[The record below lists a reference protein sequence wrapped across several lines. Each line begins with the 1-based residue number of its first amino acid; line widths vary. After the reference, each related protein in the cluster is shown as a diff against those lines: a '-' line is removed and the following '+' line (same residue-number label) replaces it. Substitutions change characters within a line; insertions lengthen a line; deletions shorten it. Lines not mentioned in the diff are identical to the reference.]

1 MAAQGLHEP
10 DGEAMTAV
18 RPVPAPAAGS
28 AQPTVRRLIVYTLL
42 FALVVVTAIGLSG
55 LLGRLLG
62 AGTVLVAGDVA
73 GLARSLAFTLIG
85 GPMAAALWW
94 FVWRRLDDAIER
106 SSAGWGLYLTGM
118 YAVSLI
124 TSATG
129 LLSAAASV
137 IGGERLGWQLSL
149 SNGLVWAGVL
159 AWHRWM
165 WRHPRKSPSLLAD
178 VPTVVGAVF
187 GLIIGVGGTV
197 TALANLL
204 DTAIQGF
211 TSSASI
217 GDPWWRF
224 VLQSLAWGA
233 GGAAIWWWHW
243 IHDGGRRLKTD
254 FADVALVVVGILG
267 AVLLTVGGTGTV
279 LFVLLRLAF
288 DRSDPVGEILE
299 PLGAAIAA
307 GAVGSLVWAYHR
319 TVSMGR
325 SDTTLQAAKLVTS
338 GVGLVAAA
346 TGIGIVVNSAL
357 SIAATPLA
365 GDGIRTLLLGGIS
378 ALAVGGPL
386 WWLTWKPG
394 VPPEPTELGRRGRRV
409 YLIAVFGLSAIVA
422 VITLLVIGYRVFEFL
437 LDDISGGSLVDRIRA
452 PLGLLVATGL
462 AAGYHFAVWR
472 HDRSLTA
479 AAAPRKRTVRK
490 VILVA
495 AGDPEPLVR
504 VAAEVTG
511 ASVTVWRKA
520 DAGTSGA
527 ANAGAATPGAG
538 TSVTATA
545 AEGAAGDLP
554 ERLAEA
560 LDGVAADRVLI
571 VIGPGSRLDVIPLG
585 SD

>member
-1 MAAQGLHEP
+1 MSVAR
-10 DGEAMTAV
+10 T
-18 RPVPAPAAGS
+18 VPAPAAGS

-42 FALVVVTAIGLSG
+42 FALVVVAAIGLSG

-62 AGTVLVAGDVA
+62 AGNVLVGGDVA

-85 GPMAAALWW
+85 GPMAGALWW
-94 FVWRRLDDAIER
+94 FVWRRLDDATER
-106 SSAGWGLYLTGM
+106 ASAGWGLYLTVM

-129 LLSAAASV
+129 LLGALAAV
-137 IGGERLGWQLSL
+137 TGGEWQGWQLSL

-159 AWHRWM
+159 AWHRGM
-165 WRHPRKSPSLLAD
+165 WRHPRKSPSLISD

-204 DTAIQGF
+204 DTAIRGF
-211 TSSASI
+211 TASASV
-217 GDPWWRF
+217 GDPWWQF
-224 VLQSLAWGA
+224 VLQSLVWAV
-233 GGAAIWWWHW
+233 GGAVIWWWHW
-243 IHDGGRRLKTD
+243 IHEDGRRLKTG
-254 FADVALVVVGILG
+254 FANVALVVVGILG
-267 AVLLTVGGTGTV
+267 AMILTIGGIGTV
-279 LFVLLRLAF
+279 LFILLRLAF
-288 DRSDPVGEILE
+288 DRTEPVSETVE
-299 PLGAAIAA
+299 PLGAAMAA
-307 GAVGSLVWAYHR
+307 GAVVSLVWAYHR
-319 TVSMGR
+319 TVTLGR
-325 SDTTLQAAKLVTS
+325 AEATLQAAKLVTS
-338 GVGLVAAA
+338 GVALAAAA

-365 GDGIRTLLLGGIS
+365 GGGTRSLLLGGIS

-409 YLIAVFGLSAIVA
+409 YLVAVFGLSAIVA

-437 LDDISGGSLVDRIRA
+437 LDDITGGSLVDRIRA

-472 HDRSLTA
+472 HDRVLTA
-479 AAAPRKRTVRK
+479 AATPARKRTIGK
-490 VILVA
+490 VILVT

-511 ASVTVWRKA
+511 ASVTVWRRA
-520 DAGTSGA
+520 DAGTSDA
-527 ANAGAATPGAG
+527 
-538 TSVTATA
+538 S
-545 AEGAAGDLP
+545 EGAASELP
-554 ERLAEA
+554 DRLARA
-560 LDGVAADRVLI
+560 LDGITADRVL
-571 VIGPGSRLDVIPLG
+571 VVAGPGSRVEVVPLA
-585 SD
+585 SA

>member
-1 MAAQGLHEP
+1 MSVAR
-10 DGEAMTAV
+10 T
-18 RPVPAPAAGS
+18 VPAPAAGS

-42 FALVVVTAIGLSG
+42 FALVVVASIGLSG

-85 GPMAAALWW
+85 GPMAGALWW
-94 FVWRRLDDAIER
+94 FVWRRLDDATER
-106 SSAGWGLYLTGM
+106 ASVGWGLYLTVM

-124 TSATG
+124 TSATW
-129 LLSAAASV
+129 LLGALGVV
-137 IGGERLGWQLSL
+137 IGGEWQGWQLSL

-165 WRHPRKSPSLLAD
+165 WRHPRKSPSLISD

-204 DTAIQGF
+204 DTAIRGF
-211 TSSASI
+211 TASASV
-217 GDPWWRF
+217 GDPWWQL
-224 VLQSLAWGA
+224 VLQSLVWAV
-233 GGAAIWWWHW
+233 GGAVIWWWHW
-243 IHDGGRRLKTD
+243 IHEYGRRLKTG
-254 FADVALVVVGILG
+254 FANVALVVVGILG
-267 AVLLTVGGTGTV
+267 AMILTLGGIGTV
-279 LFVLLRLAF
+279 LFILLRIAF
-288 DRSDPVGEILE
+288 DRTEPVSETVE
-299 PLGAAIAA
+299 PLGAAMAA
-307 GAVGSLVWAYHR
+307 GAVGSLVWTYHR
-319 TVSMGR
+319 TVTLGR
-325 SDTTLQAAKLVTS
+325 AEAALQAAKLVTS
-338 GVGLVAAA
+338 GVALAAAA

-365 GDGIRTLLLGGIS
+365 GGGTRSLLLGGIS

-409 YLIAVFGLSAIVA
+409 YLVAVFGLSAIVA

-437 LDDISGGSLVDRIRA
+437 LDDITGGSLVDRIRA

-472 HDRSLTA
+472 HDRALTA
-479 AAAPRKRTVRK
+479 AATPARKRTIGK
-490 VILVA
+490 VILVT

-511 ASVTVWRKA
+511 ASVTVWRRA
-520 DAGTSGA
+520 DAGTSDA
-527 ANAGAATPGAG
+527 
-538 TSVTATA
+538 S
-545 AEGAAGDLP
+545 EGAASELP
-554 ERLAEA
+554 DRLARA
-560 LDGVAADRVLI
+560 LEGVTADRVL
-571 VIGPGSRLDVIPLG
+571 VVAGPGSRVEVIPLG
-585 SD
+585 SA

>member
-1 MAAQGLHEP
+1 VTAAQ
-10 DGEAMTAV
+10 T
-18 RPVPAPAAGS
+18 VPAPAAGS

-42 FALVVVTAIGLSG
+42 FALVVVTAVGLSG

-94 FVWRRLDDAIER
+94 FVWRRLDDAVER

-124 TSATG
+124 TAATG
-129 LLSAAASV
+129 VLSALAAV

-165 WRHPRKSPSLLAD
+165 WRHPRKSPSLIPD
-178 VPTVVGAVF
+178 VPTVVGAAF
-187 GLIIGVGGTV
+187 GLIIGVGGSV

-204 DTAIQGF
+204 DTAIQGL
-211 TSSASI
+211 TASASL
-217 GDPWWRF
+217 GDPWWKL
-224 VLQSLAWGA
+224 VLQALAWGV
-233 GGAAIWWWHW
+233 GGVAIWWWHW
-243 IHDGGRRLKTD
+243 IHDGGRRLTTD
-254 FADVALVVVGILG
+254 FADVALVVIGILG
-267 AVLLTVGGTGTV
+267 AVLLTVGGIGTV

-288 DRSDPVGEILE
+288 DRSDPVSEILE

-319 TVSMGR
+319 TVSAGR
-325 SDTTLQAAKLVTS
+325 SGTTLQAAKLVTS
-338 GVGLVAAA
+338 GVGLAAAA

-394 VPPEPTELGRRGRRV
+394 VAPEPTELGRRGRRV

-437 LDDISGGSLVDRIRA
+437 LDDVSGGSLVDRTRA

-479 AAAPRKRTVRK
+479 AATPRKRTVRK
-490 VILVA
+490 LILVA
-495 AGDPEPLVR
+495 AGDPEPLAK

-511 ASVTVWRKA
+511 ASVTVWKRA
-520 DAGTSGA
+520 DAGSSDAVASGTAPSGA
-527 ANAGAATPGAG
+527 A
-538 TSVTATA
+538 SSDTA
-545 AEGAAGDLP
+545 EEAAGGLSGQ
-554 ERLAEA
+554 LARA
-560 LDGVAADRVLI
+560 LEGVAADRVL
-571 VIGPGSRLDVIPLG
+571 VITGPGSRIEVIPLG

>member
-1 MAAQGLHEP
+1 
-10 DGEAMTAV
+10 MTAA
-18 RPVPAPAAGS
+18 RTVPAPAAGS
-28 AQPTVRRLIVYTLL
+28 AQPAVRRLIVYTLL

-55 LLGRLLG
+55 LLGRVLG

-85 GPMAAALWW
+85 GPMAAVLWW
-94 FVWRRLDDAIER
+94 FVWRRLDDAVER

-129 LLSAAASV
+129 LLSALAAL
-137 IGGERLGWQLSL
+137 IGGERLGWQLAL

-165 WRHPRKSPSLLAD
+165 WHHPRKSPSLIPD

-211 TSSASI
+211 TASASI
-217 GDPWWRF
+217 GNPWWRF

-267 AVLLTVGGTGTV
+267 TVLLTVGGSGTA
-279 LFVLLRLAF
+279 LLVLLRLAF
-288 DRSDPVGEILE
+288 DRTDPVSEILE

-319 TVSMGR
+319 IVSTGR
-325 SDTTLQAAKLVTS
+325 SETTRQSAKLVTS

-346 TGIGIVVNSAL
+346 SGIGIVVNSVL

-386 WWLTWKPG
+386 WWLTWKPW

-409 YLIAVFGLSAIVA
+409 YLIAVFGLSAVVA

-437 LDDISGGSLVDRIRA
+437 LDDVSGGSLVDRIRA

-495 AGDPEPLVR
+495 SGDPEPLVR
-504 VAAEVTG
+504 AAAEVTG
-511 ASVTVWRKA
+511 ASVVVWRKA
-520 DAGTSGA
+520 EARKAEARTPDAGTSEALTPDAGTSGA
-527 ANAGAATPGAG
+527 AEATP
-538 TSVTATA
+538 
-545 AEGAAGDLP
+545 GDLP
-554 ERLAEA
+554 ERLAQA
-560 LDGVAADRVLI
+560 LEGVAADRVL
-571 VIGPGSRLDVIPLG
+571 VVTGPGSRIEVIPLG

>member
-1 MAAQGLHEP
+1 MSAAR
-10 DGEAMTAV
+10 TA
-18 RPVPAPAAGS
+18 PAPAAGS

-42 FALVVVTAIGLSG
+42 FALVVVAAIGLSG

-106 SSAGWGLYLTGM
+106 SSVGWGLYLTAM

-124 TSATG
+124 ASATW
-129 LLSAAASV
+129 LLGALASV
-137 IGGERLGWQLSL
+137 IGGEWQGWQLSV

-159 AWHRWM
+159 VWHRWM
-165 WRHPRKSPSLLAD
+165 WHHPRKSPSLLSD
-178 VPTVVGAVF
+178 VPTVLGVVF
-187 GLIIGVGGTV
+187 GLIIGVGGAV

-204 DTAIQGF
+204 DAAISGF
-211 TSSASI
+211 TASASV

-224 VLQSLAWGA
+224 VLQSLVWAV

-243 IHDGGRRLKTD
+243 GHEGGRRLNTG
-254 FADVALVVVGILG
+254 FADVGLVVVGILG
-267 AVLLTVGGTGTV
+267 ATILTLGGMGTV
-279 LFVLLRLAF
+279 LFILLRLAF
-288 DRSDPVGEILE
+288 DRSDPVSEIVE
-299 PLGAAIAA
+299 PLGAAMAA

-319 TVSMGR
+319 TATPGR
-325 SDTTLQAAKLVTS
+325 GEATLQAAKLVTS
-338 GVGLVAAA
+338 GVALAAAA
-346 TGIGIVVNSAL
+346 TGIGVVVNSAL

-365 GDGIRTLLLGGIS
+365 GGGTRTLLLGGIS

-394 VPPEPTELGRRGRRV
+394 VPPDPTELGRRGRRV
-409 YLIAVFGLSAIVA
+409 YLVAVFGLSAIVA

-437 LDDISGGSLVDRIRA
+437 LDDITGGSLVDRIRA

-472 HDRSLTA
+472 HDRALTA
-479 AAAPRKRTVRK
+479 GATPARKRTIGK
-490 VILVA
+490 VILVT

-511 ASVTVWRKA
+511 ASVTVWRKV
-520 DAGTSGA
+520 DAGTPDAS
-527 ANAGAATPGAG
+527 
-538 TSVTATA
+538 
-545 AEGAAGDLP
+545 EGAASELP
-554 ERLAEA
+554 DRLARA
-560 LDGVAADRVLI
+560 LEGVAGDRVL
-571 VIGPGSRLDVIPLG
+571 VVTGPGSRVEVIPLAPA
-585 SD
+585 

>member
-1 MAAQGLHEP
+1 VATAGLREPGGETVSAAR
-10 DGEAMTAV
+10 T
-18 RPVPAPAAGS
+18 VPAPAAGS

-42 FALVVVTAIGLSG
+42 FALVVVAATGLSG

-73 GLARSLAFTLIG
+73 GQARSLAFALIG

-94 FVWRRLDDAIER
+94 FVWRRLDDAAER
-106 SSAGWGLYLTGM
+106 HSVGWGLYLTLM

-124 TSATG
+124 T
-129 LLSAAASV
+129 AASWLLGALAGV
-137 IGGERLGWQLSL
+137 TGGEWQGWQLSL

-165 WRHPRKSPSLLAD
+165 WRHPRKSPLVMSD
-178 VPTVVGAVF
+178 VPAVVGAAF

-197 TALANLL
+197 TAMATLL
-204 DTAIQGF
+204 DTAIRGF
-211 TSSASI
+211 TASASV
-217 GDPWWRF
+217 GDPWWRS
-224 VLQSLAWGA
+224 VLQSLVWAVG
-233 GGAAIWWWHW
+233 GGAVWWWHW
-243 IHDGGRRLKTD
+243 SLEGGRRLKTG
-254 FADVALVVVGILG
+254 FADVGLVVVGILG
-267 AVLLTVGGTGTV
+267 AIILALGGAGTV

-288 DRSDPVGEILE
+288 DRTDPVSEILE

-319 TVSMGR
+319 PVPSERVEATR
-325 SDTTLQAAKLVTS
+325 QAAKLVTS
-338 GVGLVAAA
+338 GLGLAAAA

-365 GDGIRTLLLGGIS
+365 GGGTRTLLLGGIS

-409 YLIAVFGLSAIVA
+409 YLIAVFGLSAVVA
-422 VITLLVIGYRVFEFL
+422 VITLLVIGFRVFEFM
-437 LDDISGGSLVDRIRA
+437 LDDASRESLVDRTRA

-472 HDRSLTA
+472 HDRVRTA
-479 AAAPRKRTVRK
+479 AAAPVRKRTIGK
-490 VILVA
+490 VILVT
-495 AGDPEPLVR
+495 AGDPEPLAR

-511 ASVTVWRKA
+511 ASVTVWIKA
-520 DAGTSGA
+520 DAGSSDET
-527 ANAGAATPGAG
+527 
-538 TSVTATA
+538 
-545 AEGAAGDLP
+545 EGAASADGAADELADL
-554 ERLAEA
+554 LARA
-560 LDGVAADRVLI
+560 LDGASADRVLV
-571 VIGPGSRLDVIPLG
+571 VIGPGSRVEVIPLA
-585 SD
+585 SA

>member
-1 MAAQGLHEP
+1 MHQPA
-10 DGEAMTAV
+10 GEAVSAART
-18 RPVPAPAAGS
+18 VPAPAAGS

-94 FVWRRLDDAIER
+94 FVWRRLDDAVER
-106 SSAGWGLYLTGM
+106 SSVGWGLYLTGM

-124 TSATG
+124 SSAAG
-129 LLSAAASV
+129 LLGALAAV
-137 IGGERLGWQLSL
+137 IGGERLGWQGSL

-165 WRHPRKSPSLLAD
+165 WRHPRKSPSLISD
-178 VPTVVGAVF
+178 VPTVVGAVY
-187 GLIIGVGGTV
+187 GLIVGVGGTI

-217 GDPWWRF
+217 GDPWWRLA
-224 VLQSLAWGA
+224 LQALAWGA
-233 GGAAIWWWHW
+233 GGGVIWWWHW

-267 AVLLTVGGTGTV
+267 AVLLAVGGTGTV

-288 DRSDPVGEILE
+288 DRTDPVSEIVG
-299 PLGAAIAA
+299 PLGAALAA

-319 TVSMGR
+319 TVSVGR
-325 SDTTLQAAKLVTS
+325 AETTLQAAKLVTS

-346 TGIGIVVNSAL
+346 TGIGIVVNSLL

-365 GDGIRTLLLGGIS
+365 GGGARTLLLGGIS

-386 WWLTWKPG
+386 WWFTWKPG

-437 LDDISGGSLVDRIRA
+437 LDDVTGSSLVDRTRA

-479 AAAPRKRTVRK
+479 SAAPPKRTVRK

-511 ASVTVWRKA
+511 ASVTVWRRA
-520 DAGTSGA
+520 DVGTSGA
-527 ANAGAATPGAG
+527 VPPTAVPPGAAPAG
-538 TSVTATA
+538 S
-545 AEGAAGDLP
+545 AEGTTGDLP
-554 ERLAEA
+554 ERLARA
-560 LDGVAADRVLI
+560 LEGVAADRVL
-571 VIGPGSRLDVIPLG
+571 VVTGPGSRLDVIPLG
-585 SD
+585 AD

>member
-1 MAAQGLHEP
+1 MSAAR
-10 DGEAMTAV
+10 TA
-18 RPVPAPAAGS
+18 PAPAAGS

-42 FALVVVTAIGLSG
+42 FALVVVAAIGLSG

-106 SSAGWGLYLTGM
+106 SSVGWGLYLTAM

-124 TSATG
+124 ASATW
-129 LLSAAASV
+129 LLGALASV
-137 IGGERLGWQLSL
+137 IGGEWQGWQLSV

-159 AWHRWM
+159 VWHRWM
-165 WRHPRKSPSLLAD
+165 WHHPRKSPSLLSD
-178 VPTVVGAVF
+178 VPTVLGVVF
-187 GLIIGVGGTV
+187 GLIIGVGGAV

-204 DTAIQGF
+204 DAAISGF
-211 TSSASI
+211 TASASV

-224 VLQSLAWGA
+224 VLQSLVWAV

-243 IHDGGRRLKTD
+243 GHEGGRRLNTG
-254 FADVALVVVGILG
+254 FADVGLVVVGILG
-267 AVLLTVGGTGTV
+267 ATILTLGGMGTV
-279 LFVLLRLAF
+279 LFILLRLAF
-288 DRSDPVGEILE
+288 DRSDPVSEIVE
-299 PLGAAIAA
+299 PLGAAMAA

-319 TVSMGR
+319 TATPGR
-325 SDTTLQAAKLVTS
+325 GEATLQAAKLVTS
-338 GVGLVAAA
+338 GVALAAAA
-346 TGIGIVVNSAL
+346 TGIGVVVNSAL

-365 GDGIRTLLLGGIS
+365 GGGTRTLLLGGIS

-394 VPPEPTELGRRGRRV
+394 VPPDPTELGRRGRRV
-409 YLIAVFGLSAIVA
+409 YLVAVFGLSAIVA

-437 LDDISGGSLVDRIRA
+437 LDDITGGSLVDRIRA

-472 HDRSLTA
+472 HDRALTA
-479 AAAPRKRTVRK
+479 GATPARKRTIGK
-490 VILVA
+490 VILVT

-504 VAAEVTG
+504 VAAELTG
-511 ASVTVWRKA
+511 ASVTVWRKV
-520 DAGTSGA
+520 DAGTPDAS
-527 ANAGAATPGAG
+527 
-538 TSVTATA
+538 
-545 AEGAAGDLP
+545 EGAASELP
-554 ERLAEA
+554 DRLARA
-560 LDGVAADRVLI
+560 LEGVAGDRVL
-571 VIGPGSRLDVIPLG
+571 VVTGPGSRVEVIPLAPA
-585 SD
+585 

>member
-1 MAAQGLHEP
+1 MSAAR
-10 DGEAMTAV
+10 T
-18 RPVPAPAAGS
+18 VPAPAAGS

-42 FALVVVTAIGLSG
+42 FALVVVAAIGLSG

-94 FVWRRLDDAIER
+94 FVWRRLGDVMER
-106 SSAGWGLYLTGM
+106 QSVGWGLYLTLM
-118 YAVSLI
+118 YAVALI
-124 TSATG
+124 T
-129 LLSAAASV
+129 AAAWLLGALAAV
-137 IGGERLGWQLSL
+137 VGAEWQGWQLSL

-165 WRHPRKSPSLLAD
+165 WRHPRKSPVLMPD

-197 TALANLL
+197 TAMATLL
-204 DTAIQGF
+204 DTAIRGF
-211 TSSASI
+211 TASASI
-217 GDPWWRF
+217 GDPWWRS
-224 VLQSLAWGA
+224 VLQSLVWAA
-233 GGAAIWWWHW
+233 GGGAIWWWHW
-243 IHDGGRRLKTD
+243 IREGGRRLKTG
-254 FADVALVVVGILG
+254 FADVGLVVVGILG
-267 AVLLTVGGTGTV
+267 AIVLALAGIGTV
-279 LFVLLRLAF
+279 LFILLRLAF
-288 DRSDPVGEILE
+288 DRTDPVSEILE

-319 TVSMGR
+319 TVAPGR
-325 SDTTLQAAKLVTS
+325 SEATLQSAKLVTS
-338 GVGLVAAA
+338 GVALAAAA

-357 SIAATPLA
+357 GIAATPLA
-365 GDGIRTLLLGGIS
+365 GGGTRTLLLGGIS

-394 VPPEPTELGRRGRRV
+394 VPPEPSELGRRGRRV
-409 YLIAVFGLSAIVA
+409 YLIAVFGLSAVVA
-422 VITLLVIGYRVFEFL
+422 VITLLVIGYRVFEFM
-437 LDDISGGSLVDRIRA
+437 LDDASRGSLVERTRA

-472 HDRSLTA
+472 HDRALA
-479 AAAPRKRTVRK
+479 ADAMPARKRTVGR
-490 VILVA
+490 VILVT

-520 DAGTSGA
+520 DAGPSD
-527 ANAGAATPGAG
+527 ATPSDATPSDAMEGGAD
-538 TSVTATA
+538 
-545 AEGAAGDLP
+545 ELP
-554 ERLAEA
+554 DQLARA
-560 LDGVAADRVLI
+560 LDGVAADRVL
-571 VIGPGSRLDVIPLG
+571 VVTGPGSRVEVIPLA
-585 SD
+585 SA